1 MDNRSPDVLTVGE
14 VAAFM
19 RVSRETVYRM
29 AGRGELPGRKI
40 GRIWRFPRAAIDEY
54 LSERTTARDA
64 EYAALSPTA
73 VRSLETR

>member
-1 MDNRSPDVLTVGE
+1 MLLETTPDILTVAE

-40 GRIWRFPRAAIDEY
+40 GRIWRF
-54 LSERTTARDA
+54 SRDGIRRFVHQQSA
-64 EYAALSPTA
+64 E
-73 VRSLETR
+73 